1 MGSELTHVKGERDG
15 KKEMWWETGHKKMYL
30 RIKCYGG
37 MSGNKT

>member
-1 MGSELTHVKGERDG
+1 MGSELTRVKGERDG

-30 RIKCYGG
+30 RIKRYGG